1 MVYRGTRASG
11 AQWTESRTP
20 VTGFQD
26 NGLWGAITM
35 GAEGFHGLG
44 CLAPTFVQA
53 PLNRDWARTF

>member
-20 VTGFQD
+20 VTGFKD

-44 CLAPTFVQA
+44 CLAPTEGASATQ
-53 PLNRDWARTF
+53 P